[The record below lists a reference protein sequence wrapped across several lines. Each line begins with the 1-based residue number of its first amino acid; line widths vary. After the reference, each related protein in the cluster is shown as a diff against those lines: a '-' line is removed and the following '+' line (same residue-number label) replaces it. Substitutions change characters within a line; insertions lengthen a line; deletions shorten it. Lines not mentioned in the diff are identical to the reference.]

1 EENARLGMLAGSSET
16 LGYATEA
23 LILAGDVAGARQQ
36 LEEALHLA
44 DKLGERVHLTQL
56 HLLAARIADEL
67 GEPAAAGESIRLAL
81 AEARA
86 QEAPWLEMLALSA
99 LCEQPVATP
108 EHRASLR
115 AVLDRISGAEDTAPV
130 ARARAL
136 LEQRG

>member
-1 EENARLGMLAGSSET
+1 
-16 LGYATEA
+16 LGYATDV
-23 LILAGDVAGARQQ
+23 LLLAGDLAGARQQ

-44 DKLGERVHLTQL
+44 EKLGERVYLTQL
-56 HLLAARIADEL
+56 HLLAARIADAL
-67 GEPAAAGESIRLAL
+67 GEPDAARESIRLAL

-108 EHRASLR
+108 EHRAWLR
-115 AVLDRISGAEDTAPV
+115 AALDRIRGAEDTAPV

-136 LEQRG
+136 LKP